1 MKLKILEMKARK
13 IMIKFIIKGSCVDD
27 LFHILDANGYM
38 VQVNNTIEHDVY
50 EVTVIAKNKAN
61 KEDK

>member
-1 MKLKILEMKARK
+1 
-13 IMIKFIIKGSCVDD
+13 MIKFIIKGSCADD

-61 KEDK
+61 KEEK